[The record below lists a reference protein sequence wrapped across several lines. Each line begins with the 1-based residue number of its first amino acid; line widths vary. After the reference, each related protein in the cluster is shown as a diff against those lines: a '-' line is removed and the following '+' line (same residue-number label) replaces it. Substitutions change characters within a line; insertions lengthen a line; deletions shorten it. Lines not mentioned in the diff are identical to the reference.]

1 MAGERC
7 SAFFV
12 SQSQNTTGGLCL
24 SSFPFPGPALPLHQL
39 LHKLARS
46 GQHKAVAALRGLSAP
61 LPPDV
66 RVRWRIYGMSLS
78 VEVAS

>member
-1 MAGERC
+1 MCAG
-7 SAFFV
+7 
-12 SQSQNTTGGLCL
+12 
-24 SSFPFPGPALPLHQL
+24 ALPLHQL